1 MIGLARSFSMTSQS
15 SAERMTEKTTAPA
28 SPAATEPVCSV
39 TTTPAQAPVIMR
51 PSRPRFQM
59 PARCASTP
67 AIAT

>member
-15 SAERMTEKTTAPA
+15 SAERMTEKTIAPS
-28 SPAATEPVCSV
+28 SPSATEPVWSV
-39 TTTPAQAPVIMR
+39 RTTPAQAPVIIS

-59 PARCASTP
+59 PARWASTP